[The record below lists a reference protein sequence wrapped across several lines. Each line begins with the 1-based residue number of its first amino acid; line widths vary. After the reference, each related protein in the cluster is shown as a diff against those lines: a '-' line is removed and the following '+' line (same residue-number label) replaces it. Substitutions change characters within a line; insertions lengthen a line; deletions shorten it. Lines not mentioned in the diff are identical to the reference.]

1 MCFTLLIALHKCI
14 KGIVRTAAVCLVPRP
29 GNAVLSL
36 TREPG
41 SGEKWV
47 TAGLQ
52 SEVSIVGEFMPFCI
66 KNKGNHEI
74 KLKDNKTVLKGHP
87 LTSAMN

>member
-1 MCFTLLIALHKCI
+1 M
-14 KGIVRTAAVCLVPRP
+14 CLVPRP
-29 GNAVLSL
+29 GNVVLSF
-36 TREPG
+36 TRAPG
-41 SGEKWV
+41 SREKCV

-52 SEVSIVGEFMPFCI
+52 SDVNIAGEFMPFCT
-66 KNKGNHEI
+66 KNKGNHDT